1 MANEKVTFAKG
12 NTPLPTDMIP
22 GRLIVAEDTGDTYLD
37 TEINKRIQL
46 KDGTKVANVNGQ
58 VAGYLDVSGTISNTM
73 LGDNS
78 GSVIAGRSL
87 KSNSSGSFIGGN
99 GNDIGTADKIV
110 RYVVAEGQGNR
121 LNASYT
127 ILDGLA
133 LFENSGIAVCIGGYA
148 ILDSNYSVL
157 SVLSSYTKMKAA
169 RNSITVIDCTAADFS
184 PANEEASRV
193 ELTSDLLSSWRT
205 QGKIEQIA
213 QYNRICFVY
222 GSCNSVSGANNYV
235 SGTFCTTNGQFNKQ
249 IDSNDSTVSGEF
261 NVIKRNNNIVIGD
274 RNEGDSIGQM
284 FEIFGTD
291 SYSSGQGMLVGNHLI
306 DKDGYTPKLVLGQ
319 CNAIPT
325 TPSYLVVGSGTTTD
339 YLTVADIP
347 DNASKTVGVNGD
359 IHVNIESG
367 YPNLTIVE
375 GNTPTAIPDDAY
387 DKLYKVPTTDTTV
400 YKLMVGFGFG
410 GTGAAH
416 PNYPTWKKYSDWKLI
431 GYVVKELPTVGESGI
446 IYYQIVH
453 NSSDCIVCFYSN
465 NSWHLNRI
473 TNLSSPFRVAVFQD
487 IQRKNSLEIHTDDV
501 MQLLQF
507 PEVGQS
513 DAVPSPTKPGQLVN
527 KKYVD
532 ELNAEE
538 NFKLVVKHTIVEGTS
553 EQACYF
559 SNEWIEDESGQAT
572 AGAAFN
578 FKELLVQMNIPVID
592 SSSSDN
598 YTCNMFTLLNTDQ
611 ASNANNR
618 VAIMSMTWKKNTA
631 SNIAIHSEIRGGRIF
646 TDSGYSAGNTSN
658 RNVKDGGYCNVGA
671 LVADNIT
678 SVMLQSLTV
687 AWPTGTVITIYGR

>member
-12 NTPLPTDMIP
+12 NTPLPTDIIP

-58 VAGYLDVSGTISNTM
+58 VDGYLNVSGTIPNTI
-73 LGDNS
+73 LGDTS

-87 KSNSSGSFIGGN
+87 KSNSAGSFIGGN

-133 LFENSGIAVCIGGYA
+133 LFENAGIAVCIGGYA

-157 SVLSSYTKMKAA
+157 SILSSYTKMKAN
-169 RNSITVIDCTAADFS
+169 RNTITVIDCTAADFS
-184 PANEEASRV
+184 AANEEASRV
-193 ELTSDLLSSWRT
+193 ELTKDLLSSWKN
-205 QGKIEQIA
+205 QGKMEQIA

-235 SGTFCTTNGQFNKQ
+235 SGVFCTTNGQFNKQ
-249 IDSNDSTVSGEF
+249 IGSDSTVSGEF
-261 NVIKRNNNIVIGD
+261 NVIRRNNNIVIGD
-274 RNEGDSIGQM
+274 RNEGDSTGQM

-319 CNAIPT
+319 CNAVAA
-325 TPSYLVVGSGTTTD
+325 TPSYLVVGSGTTTN

-347 DNASKTVGVNGD
+347 DNSSKTVGVNGD
-359 IHVNIESG
+359 INVNIESG

-410 GTGAAH
+410 GTGASH

-446 IYYQIVH
+446 IYYQSVD
-453 NSSDCIVCFYSN
+453 NSNTCIVCFYSN
-465 NSWHLNRI
+465 NSWHFNRI

-487 IQRKNSLEIHTDDV
+487 IQRKNLLELHTDDV

-532 ELNAEE
+532 ELNAGED
-538 NFKLVVKHTIVEGTS
+538 FRLVVKHTIVEGTA
-553 EQACYF
+553 ERACYF

-578 FKELLVQMNIPVID
+578 FKEILVQMNVPVID
-592 SSSSDN
+592 ESSTESYSTTMFMLVNTNSVSSA
-598 YTCNMFTLLNTDQ
+598 T
-611 ASNANNR
+611 NR
-618 VAIMSMTWKKNTA
+618 AAIMFMQWSKKIE
-631 SNIAIHSEIRGGRIF
+631 SHIALHSEIKGGRVF
-646 TDSGYSAGNTSN
+646 TDSGYSAGIVTN
-658 RNVKDGGYCNVGA
+658 RNVKDGGYCNIGMIA
-671 LVADNIT
+671 ADNIT
-678 SVMLQSLTV
+678 SVMLQSLSV
-687 AWPTGTVITIYGR
+687 DWPTGTVIEIYAR